1 MLSSSD
7 HLIQLLT
14 VVYNFNVH
22 EISANSLLG
31 IPLHNWL
38 LWGIPS
44 FNLQAT
50 PIFELALEQQRT
62 NLRLKMAESTTL
74 NAASSPQLMD
84 GLTPDDWDR
93 V

>member
-1 MLSSSD
+1 MCMKF
-7 HLIQLLT
+7 LILCW
-14 VVYNFNVH
+14 
-22 EISANSLLG
+22 E

-50 PIFELALEQQRT
+50 PIFELALEKQRT

-74 NAASSPQLMD
+74 NAASSPQWMED
-84 GLTPDDWDR
+84 GLTDNDR

>member
-1 MLSSSD
+1 MKCMQINCSPGW
-7 HLIQLLT
+7 
-14 VVYNFNVH
+14 
-22 EISANSLLG
+22 E

-50 PIFELALEQQRT
+50 PLFELALEQQRT

-74 NAASSPQLMD
+74 NAASSPQLMED
-84 GLTPDDWDR
+84 GLTDR
-93 V
+93 ERV